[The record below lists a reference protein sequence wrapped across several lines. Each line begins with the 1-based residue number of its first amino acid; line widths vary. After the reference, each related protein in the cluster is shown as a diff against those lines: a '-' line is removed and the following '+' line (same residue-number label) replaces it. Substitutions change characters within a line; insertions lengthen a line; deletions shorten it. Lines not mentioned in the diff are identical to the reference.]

1 MKRTCVA
8 ALTAALAVLSLA
20 ACGDSGTPP
29 ADKTTA
35 APEAAKD
42 TPAPVAEAP
51 VADKSAAESTVKRT
65 PSPPGAKAFFIEP
78 QDGAT
83 VKSPLTVKF
92 GIEGMKIV
100 PAGVVEPDSGH
111 FHLLIDTTL
120 KDYNAPIPEDQND
133 RHYGKGQTEATIELS
148 PGKHTLQIILG
159 DAKHIPHDPP
169 VQSPVITVN
178 VE

>member
-1 MKRTCVA
+1 LKRAIV
-8 ALTAALAVLSLA
+8 AALAVLALA
-20 ACGDSGTPP
+20 ACGDSGTPS
-29 ADKTTA
+29 ADKSTP
-35 APEAAKD
+35 APEAARD

-51 VADKSAAESTVKRT
+51 AAAKSVAEPEVKRT
-65 PSPPGAKAFFIEP
+65 PSPPGAKAFFILP

-83 VKSPLTVKF
+83 VTSPVAVEF

-100 PAGVVEPDSGH
+100 PAGVDEPDSGH

-120 KDYNAPIPEDQND
+120 KDYNAPIPTDEND
-133 RHYGKGQTEATIELS
+133 RHYGKGQTEAAVGLS
-148 PGKHTLQIILG
+148 PGKHTLQIVLG
-159 DAKHIPHDPP
+159 DKNHIPHDPP

>member
-1 MKRTCVA
+1 MKRAIV
-8 ALTAALAVLSLA
+8 AALAVLSLA
-20 ACGDSGTPP
+20 ACDSGTPTP
-29 ADKTTA
+29 
-35 APEAAKD
+35 D
-42 TPAPVAEAP
+42 TPTPVAEAP
-51 VADKSAAESTVKRT
+51 AGKTSAEPTVTRT

-148 PGKHTLQIILG
+148 PGKHTLQIVLG
-159 DAKHIPHDPP
+159 DASHIPHDPP

>member
-8 ALTAALAVLSLA
+8 VLAAALAALSLA
-20 ACGDSGTPP
+20 ACGDSGTP
-29 ADKTTA
+29 
-35 APEAAKD
+35 PEAAKD

-51 VADKSAAESTVKRT
+51 AADKSAAEPAVKRT

-83 VKSPLTVKF
+83 VKSPITLKF

-120 KDYNAPIPEDQND
+120 KDYNAPIPEDQDD

-148 PGKHTLQIILG
+148 PGKHALQIVLG
-159 DAKHIPHDPP
+159 DQNHMP
-169 VQSPVITVN
+169 VQSPVITVR